1 MADDKQR
8 KAVKILAEEVAH
20 SIRTI
25 IDERNRANSD
35 TPVASAKAALS
46 ANRARSAEN
55 LTGKIESN
63 QVTGLYIAVATYLSR
78 AIDDAISGDAV
89 AQTIVDAV
97 TDIIFTYFTPVN
109 DAQID
114 GLFDEEEVEE

>member
-8 KAVKILAEEVAH
+8 KAVRILAEEMAR
-20 SIRTI
+20 SIRTV
-25 IDERNRANSD
+25 IDERNRANAD
-35 TPVASAKAALS
+35 TPVVSAKTALS

-63 QVTGLYIAVATYLSR
+63 QVTGLYNAIAVYLSR
-78 AIDDAISGDAV
+78 AIEAAVSGDAV

-97 TDIIFTYFTPVN
+97 TDIIFEYFLPVS

-114 GLFDEEEVEE
+114 GLFEE

>member
-63 QVTGLYIAVATYLSR
+63 QVTGLYNAVATYLSG

-114 GLFDEEEVEE
+114 GLFEEEEVEE

>member
-63 QVTGLYIAVATYLSR
+63 QVTGLYNAVATYLSR

-89 AQTIVDAV
+89 AQAIVDAV

-114 GLFDEEEVEE
+114 GLFEEEEVEE